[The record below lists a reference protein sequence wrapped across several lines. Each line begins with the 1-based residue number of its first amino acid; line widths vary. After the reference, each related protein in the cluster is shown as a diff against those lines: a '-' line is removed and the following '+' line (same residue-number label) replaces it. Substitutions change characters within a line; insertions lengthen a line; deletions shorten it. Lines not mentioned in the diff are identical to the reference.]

1 MHGTQNI
8 LEKHITEICSECCC
22 LGSTASNDGLWNRE
36 IGKQIKKNGMT
47 FGRLKS
53 KMRTELHLVH
63 NKPTL
68 YRPGVPYFLFS
79 FTTCLF
85 NFFFSFTLP
94 TTRQN
99 KNHPQIL
106 QPWSK
111 SICNSAPWGWNG
123 MEDRY
128 NNSNVAETC
137 FEIFSN
143 ILMPCNPSFFLPT
156 HVSPDKHFSIQHL
169 QPGERDGTAKM
180 LGERKTRCLTWE
192 FQIWN
197 SQLSLKAKTFAF
209 QGFSRKQLSQWI
221 KGKIGRRGE

>member
-85 NFFFSFTLP
+85 NFFFLLLCQQHVKT
-94 TTRQN
+94 
-99 KNHPQIL
+99 KIIL
-106 QPWSK
+106 KYSNLEANQSATQPH
-111 SICNSAPWGWNG
+111 G
-123 MEDRY
+123 
-128 NNSNVAETC
+128 AETVWRTD
-137 FEIFSN
+137 I
-143 ILMPCNPSFFLPT
+143 IIAM
-156 HVSPDKHFSIQHL
+156 
-169 QPGERDGTAKM
+169 
-180 LGERKTRCLTWE
+180 
-192 FQIWN
+192 
-197 SQLSLKAKTFAF
+197 
-209 QGFSRKQLSQWI
+209 
-221 KGKIGRRGE
+221 